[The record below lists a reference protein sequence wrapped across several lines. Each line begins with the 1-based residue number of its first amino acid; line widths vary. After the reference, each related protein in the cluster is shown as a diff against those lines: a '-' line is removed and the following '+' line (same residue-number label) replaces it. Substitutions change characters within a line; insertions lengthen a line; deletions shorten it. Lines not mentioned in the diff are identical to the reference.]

1 MVETS
6 PLSFTRILFLMA
18 LLTFPYMSFGGTDDD
33 GVPDDTDNCPSVAN
47 SDQQDTDADG
57 AGDVCDDS
65 DGDGVADSV
74 DVFPLDPG
82 EFEDTDGDGIGSN
95 ADLDDDNDGFS
106 DEQELTDGSDPL
118 DPRSNPLTPNFDIDA
133 DGVVSVF
140 TDGALLIRHL
150 FGFSGDSLVKNA
162 VGTAANRVG
171 AEAIG
176 TFLDS
181 GSYDLDGDGES
192 KPLTDGLLSM
202 RLLSGTLHTAGAVG
216 ADGSR
221 DSLGDILDFA
231 YWRPSKV
238 ADLYFSEDASNG
250 LVLSTSYDLDFPS
263 LLNIR
268 HVYNGTEPLA
278 GFVIWLFYDSSSDG
292 RPTLLEDELGEI
304 STYEDDLGRTVFKT
318 NISTF
323 LDNEDSSDL
332 DDNPITDRFMAYFVL
347 NSATGQDNVNFGP
360 AAWSPSVSS
369 GKSSWDHQFTVDVG
383 PSVRETTIY
392 PYVISVPTNVR
403 VQNPD
408 PIIISLTDT
417 DNDGVGDA
425 YDAFPENP
433 DESSDFDSDGTGDKA
448 DLDDDNDGYL
458 DSEDDLPLDAGEHLD
473 TDGDGLGNN
482 SDADDDGDGVID
494 VLDFYPLDPDRSE
507 FCCQKALVVA
517 GGGPY
522 FGNALWPATK
532 NMANFAYETL
542 RFQGLE
548 DDDIVYLSAESSAQV
563 DGLPTNDS
571 VRDAILS
578 LAESD
583 TEDVEDVLIYMVDHG
598 GAGVFKL
605 DDSTLLYA
613 QDMKLWLDELHESFK
628 GRSTVIYDACESGSF
643 VPILAH
649 DDGSERL
656 VITSSAP
663 LQPAVF
669 ALNGYSSFS
678 YVFWSSFYVGFEI
691 DEAQT
696 LASQAMRL
704 IWRQTPNLDA
714 NGDGIAN
721 SKEDKLTIG
730 SFTFGQRA
738 ARASDNPS
746 VGEITIQ
753 SELNGET
760 EVEIQVAEVVGGTS
774 IQRVLAFVDDPDS
787 YIPIP
792 DEPLLVQEGVEL
804 TLNSNGN
811 WSGLLTGFEIEGDY
825 DISVVA
831 ENKSGLFS
839 IPDESDTVTVKQL
852 EGRLPIIEADTDADG
867 LGDFNDADDDNDGVI
882 DELDAFPLDPTEAVD
897 TDGDGL
903 GDGIDDDDDGDG
915 YSDETELAAGTNPLS
930 RESCPEECFSFDI
943 DEDRTASALT
953 DGLLVIRY
961 LFGFD
966 GESLVSG
973 ALASEAEKTDAA
985 IIGLYLENVSSNLDI
1000 DGNGQAAPLT
1010 DGLLLIRYLFGFRG
1024 DTLIA
1029 GAVGDGSVRK
1039 TAEAIEGY
1047 IKDRVPVQ

>member
-1 MVETS
+1 MVKTS

-216 ADGSR
+216 GDGSR

-347 NSATGQDNVNFGP
+347 NSANGP
-360 AAWSPSVSS
+360 RQCKFWSSGMVTICQLWKKQLGPSIYGRCRSVSER
-369 GKSSWDHQFTVDVG
+369 D
-383 PSVRETTIY
+383 Y
-392 PYVISVPTNVR
+392 
-403 VQNPD
+403 
-408 PIIISLTDT
+408 
-417 DNDGVGDA
+417 
-425 YDAFPENP
+425 
-433 DESSDFDSDGTGDKA
+433 
-448 DLDDDNDGYL
+448 
-458 DSEDDLPLDAGEHLD
+458 DLPLR
-473 TDGDGLGNN
+473 NI
-482 SDADDDGDGVID
+482 S
-494 VLDFYPLDPDRSE
+494 
-507 FCCQKALVVA
+507 
-517 GGGPY
+517 
-522 FGNALWPATK
+522 
-532 NMANFAYETL
+532 
-542 RFQGLE
+542 
-548 DDDIVYLSAESSAQV
+548 
-563 DGLPTNDS
+563 
-571 VRDAILS
+571 
-578 LAESD
+578 
-583 TEDVEDVLIYMVDHG
+583 
-598 GAGVFKL
+598 
-605 DDSTLLYA
+605 
-613 QDMKLWLDELHESFK
+613 
-628 GRSTVIYDACESGSF
+628 
-643 VPILAH
+643 
-649 DDGSERL
+649 
-656 VITSSAP
+656 
-663 LQPAVF
+663 
-669 ALNGYSSFS
+669 
-678 YVFWSSFYVGFEI
+678 
-691 DEAQT
+691 
-696 LASQAMRL
+696 
-704 IWRQTPNLDA
+704 PN
-714 NGDGIAN
+714 
-721 SKEDKLTIG
+721 
-730 SFTFGQRA
+730 QC
-738 ARASDNPS
+738 
-746 VGEITIQ
+746 
-753 SELNGET
+753 
-760 EVEIQVAEVVGGTS
+760 
-774 IQRVLAFVDDPDS
+774 
-787 YIPIP
+787 
-792 DEPLLVQEGVEL
+792 
-804 TLNSNGN
+804 
-811 WSGLLTGFEIEGDY
+811 
-825 DISVVA
+825 
-831 ENKSGLFS
+831 
-839 IPDESDTVTVKQL
+839 
-852 EGRLPIIEADTDADG
+852 
-867 LGDFNDADDDNDGVI
+867 
-882 DELDAFPLDPTEAVD
+882 
-897 TDGDGL
+897 
-903 GDGIDDDDDGDG
+903 
-915 YSDETELAAGTNPLS
+915 AGTEP
-930 RESCPEECFSFDI
+930 
-943 DEDRTASALT
+943 
-953 DGLLVIRY
+953 
-961 LFGFD
+961 
-966 GESLVSG
+966 
-973 ALASEAEKTDAA
+973 
-985 IIGLYLENVSSNLDI
+985 
-1000 DGNGQAAPLT
+1000 
-1010 DGLLLIRYLFGFRG
+1010 
-1024 DTLIA
+1024 
-1029 GAVGDGSVRK
+1029 
-1039 TAEAIEGY
+1039 
-1047 IKDRVPVQ
+1047 